1 MGKINIY
8 EYLFILNLRGT
19 MNNYNSFKN
28 YWWSDRIYVDV
39 KWLISL
45 GFNGKIFKIK
55 IKNWFVVIFMFKVL
69 NI

>member
-45 GFNGKIFKIK
+45 GFNGK
-55 IKNWFVVIFMFKVL
+55 KNI
-69 NI
+69 